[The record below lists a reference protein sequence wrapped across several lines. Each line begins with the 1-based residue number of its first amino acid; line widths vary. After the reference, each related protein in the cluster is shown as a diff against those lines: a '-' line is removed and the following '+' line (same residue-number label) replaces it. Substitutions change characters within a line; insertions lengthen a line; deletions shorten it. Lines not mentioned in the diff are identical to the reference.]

1 MEVQPFTFEII
12 LDALKKHAATDQTPL
27 ILDARIAI
35 TPQDAQLLEV
45 EPARPLE
52 IIRY

>member
-1 MEVQPFTFEII
+1 MEVQPITFEVIV
-12 LDALKKHAATDQTPL
+12 DALRKQAATNRTPL
-27 ILDARIAI
+27 ILDALIAI

-45 EPARPLE
+45 QPTRPLD